1 MLNWD
6 RLQHKLRFTGS
17 GFLDFFGFVSILSQ
31 DVNMLANLHVRNLGI
46 VSEAEIDF
54 GSGLNIITGETGA
67 GKSLLIDALSIV
79 RGSRFVAGLIGPF
92 GDSSSVTATF
102 QIPLG
107 HRVFEKLAKW
117 GLEDSCHE
125 SCIVIRRVCTS
136 AGRTKNY
143 VNDLPVH
150 LRSVVELAT
159 ELVDISSQFANQ
171 RLLDERSHLQYLDA
185 FAGSNSLRGSF
196 DAAFQS
202 ALETLAELAALR
214 RRRTELN
221 REKALLEAEIADLD
235 GFSPSLDDYNEIKVE
250 LVKLERMNRLLAEFS
265 GLNARLTDAPSGCLE
280 NLSYIERRIH
290 QLSTSYPQEV
300 QNKLVEQATRARA
313 EAEELSFQ
321 METLA
326 SMWSNNT
333 AEAESEDTLR
343 AVGRKGSGS
352 LGMHGQSRGYQQQLE
367 HRINRYLE
375 LCSRFGVSVGDL
387 AGCASQAQDRL
398 LELAGLEE
406 RSRDLES
413 VVRSR
418 MLEAVRLARQLSAE
432 RSKVIKSLAKLVE
445 HELAYLGMPKARF
458 IVELVPHTALT
469 PILLPHQETL
479 EIISNTGGSDL
490 AEFALLSRFGFE
502 RARFLIAPNPGSPG
516 GALRDVAS
524 GGELSR
530 LMLSIKSVLFED
542 EMMSVFVFDEIDT
555 GISGQIAAKVGQM
568 LADFCSSRQ
577 AIVVT
582 HLPQVACFGMRHYIV
597 TKSVRKGQTFTQI
610 MLADRELR
618 EQEIAKMMSGAK
630 MTDES
635 IAQARVL
642 LSEAQGAK
650 VRGAS
655 PKASRSSA
663 ATPERTAER

>member
-1 MLNWD
+1 
-6 RLQHKLRFTGS
+6 LQHKLSSVAFGL
-17 GFLDFFGFVSILSQ
+17 LDFFKFISSLSQ
-31 DVNMLANLHVRNLGI
+31 DAKMLANLHVRNLGI

-54 GSGLNIITGETGA
+54 GGGLNIITGETGA

-102 QIPLG
+102 QIPAG
-107 HRVFEKLAKW
+107 HRVFERLAKW
-117 GLEDSCHE
+117 GLEDSCQE
-125 SCIVIRRVCTS
+125 NSIVIRRVCTS

-143 VNDLPVH
+143 VNDVPVH

-196 DAAFQS
+196 DSAFQS
-202 ALETLAELAALR
+202 ALETLAELATLR
-214 RRRTELN
+214 RRRSELN
-221 REKALLEAEIADLD
+221 REKALLESEIADLD
-235 GFSPSLDDYNEIKVE
+235 GFSPSLDDYNEIKAE
-250 LVKLERMNRLLAEFS
+250 LVKLERMNRLLAEFG
-265 GLNARLTDAPSGCLE
+265 GLNSRLTDAPGGCLE

-300 QNKLVEQATRARA
+300 QSRLVEQASRARA

-326 SMWSNNT
+326 STWSEST
-333 AEAESEDTLR
+333 VDAEAEGAART
-343 AVGRKGSGS
+343 VGRKGSGS
-352 LGMHGQSRGYQQQLE
+352 SGMQSLSRGYQQQLE
-367 HRINRYLE
+367 QRINRYLE
-375 LCSRFGVSVGDL
+375 LCSRFGVSVGEL
-387 AGCASQAQDRL
+387 AGYTSQAQERL
-398 LELAGLEE
+398 IELAGLED
-406 RSRDLES
+406 RSRDLDA
-413 VVRSR
+413 VVRTR
-418 MLEAVRLARQLSAE
+418 MLEAVRLGRQLSGE

-445 HELAYLGMPKARF
+445 HELASLGMPKARF
-458 IVELVPHTALT
+458 IVELVPHTSLT

-479 EIISNTGGSDL
+479 ESIRNTEESDL

-502 RARFLIAPNPGSPG
+502 RARFLIAPNPGSAG

-655 PKASRSSA
+655 SKASRASQPA
-663 ATPERTAER
+663 AERTAER

>member
-1 MLNWD
+1 MLSSAVSD
-6 RLQHKLRFTGS
+6 L
-17 GFLDFFGFVSILSQ
+17 LDFFGFVSILSQ
-31 DVNMLANLHVRNLGI
+31 DANMLANLHVRNLGI

-54 GSGLNIITGETGA
+54 GGGLNIITGETGA
-67 GKSLLIDALSIV
+67 GKSLLIDALSII

-102 QIPLG
+102 QIPPG
-107 HRVFEKLAKW
+107 HRVFERLAKW
-117 GLEDSCHE
+117 GLEDSCQE
-125 SCIVIRRVCTS
+125 SCIVIRRVCTA

-143 VNDLPVH
+143 VNDVPVH

-202 ALETLAELAALR
+202 ALDTLAELAALR
-214 RRRTELN
+214 RRRSELN

-235 GFSPSLDDYNEIKVE
+235 GFSPSIDDYNAIKAE
-250 LVKLERMNRLLAEFS
+250 LVKLERMHRLLAEFG
-265 GLNARLTDAPSGCLE
+265 GLNARLTDAPGGCLE
-280 NLSYIERRIH
+280 NLGFIERRIH

-300 QNKLVEQATRARA
+300 QSRLVEQAARARA

-326 SMWSNNT
+326 SSWSENT
-333 AEAESEDTLR
+333 VDAEAEGAART
-343 AVGRKGSGS
+343 VGRRSSGS
-352 LGMHGQSRGYQQQLE
+352 SGMQGQPRGYQQQLE
-367 HRINRYLE
+367 QRINRYLE
-375 LCSRFGVSVGDL
+375 LCSRFGVGVGEL
-387 AGCASQAQDRL
+387 AGYASQAQERL
-398 LELAGLEE
+398 QELAGLEE
-406 RSRDLES
+406 RSRDLDA
-413 VVRSR
+413 VVRAR
-418 MLEAVRLARQLSAE
+418 MLEAVRLGRQLSGE

-445 HELAYLGMPKARF
+445 QELAALGMSKARF
-458 IVELVPHTALT
+458 IVELVPHTSLT

-479 EIISNTGGSDL
+479 ESISTEGSDI

-502 RARFLIAPNPGSPG
+502 RARFLIAPNPGSAG

-650 VRGAS
+650 VRGVS
-655 PKASRSSA
+655 SKPSRSSQ
-663 ATPERTAER
+663 ATAERTAER